1 MNVVASS
8 TTTVDRL
15 LPPPTTAVSDHPTTV
30 INFYNAVPQYE
41 LTLDEFELYA
51 LKRLR
56 VSVVVVSPDTCDTPK
71 PTSILTVTNST
82 RTHSAIVTSLAG
94 FA

>member
-56 VSVVVVSPDTCDTPK
+56 VSVVVAVVVSPDAPRFSLLLTPHA
-71 PTSILTVTNST
+71 
-82 RTHSAIVTSLAG
+82 RTLQS
-94 FA
+94 

>member
-56 VSVVVVSPDTCDTPK
+56 VSVVVAVDVVCCCCFPGH
-71 PTSILTVTNST
+71 L
-82 RTHSAIVTSLAG
+82 
-94 FA
+94 

>member
-1 MNVVASS
+1 MNVVVSS

-15 LPPPTTAVSDHPTTV
+15 LPPPASDHPTTV

-56 VSVVVVSPDTCDTPK
+56 VSVVVVVSPDA
-71 PTSILTVTNST
+71 L
-82 RTHSAIVTSLAG
+82 
-94 FA
+94 